1 MKKIIKLTLVILCM
15 VLIFC
20 FSSDDARESTKK
32 SDGIIIKTC
41 EFVLGRELVEEEKVK
56 YIDDFVFIVRKG
68 AHLTIYLILGVL
80 LMSYFKE
87 LYLVNKKGL
96 IIAFIICFL
105 YACSDEIHQ
114 AFVPGR
120 SAEFRDVLIDSLG
133 SFIGIY
139 FYYFINIIRRRLHE

>member
-15 VLIFC
+15 ALIFC
-20 FSSDDARESTKK
+20 FSSDNADASTKK

-41 EFVLGRELVEEEKVK
+41 EFVLGRELTEEEKVK

-133 SFIGIY
+133 SLIGIY

>member
-1 MKKIIKLTLVILCM
+1 MIHFIANKDYIG
-15 VLIFC
+15 
-20 FSSDDARESTKK
+20 
-32 SDGIIIKTC
+32 DGIIIKTC

-139 FYYFINIIRRRLHE
+139 FYHFINIIRRRLHE

>member
-20 FSSDDARESTKK
+20 FSSDDARASTKK

-41 EFVLGRELVEEEKVK
+41 ELVLGRELIEEEKVK

-133 SFIGIY
+133 SIIGI
-139 FYYFINIIRRRLHE
+139 FIIKKVGNLHEKIK

>member
-20 FSSDDARESTKK
+20 FSSDNADASTKK

-41 EFVLGRELVEEEKVK
+41 EFVLGRELTEEEKVK

-133 SFIGIY
+133 SLIGIY